1 MDSRYDTFLVAA
13 IGAVLA
19 IWALYAF
26 RSWLREP
33 EHPRLYAIP
42 LNEEIEEGPASAI
55 LEENGYEVI
64 GGRLRVPL
72 AFDVNGETI
81 QSRLY
86 IDYIAEQDRGIYI
99 VKTSRRRKPMEWS
112 GSEIR
117 DKFLPLLL
125 LYPEVVGVLYVDTE
139 ERTVRRI
146 VLTAD
151 EWNHD

>member
-1 MDSRYDTFLVAA
+1 MDTRYDTFLVAA
-13 IGAVLA
+13 IGVVLA

-26 RSWLREP
+26 RSWLRRP
-33 EHPRLYAIP
+33 EHPRLHAIK

-72 AFDVNGETI
+72 SFDINGETI
-81 QSRLY
+81 NSGLY
-86 IDYIAEQDRGIYI
+86 IDYIAERDEGVYI
-99 VKTSRRRKPMEWS
+99 VRTSRRRKPIEWS

-125 LYPEVVGVLYVDTE
+125 LYPEVAGVLYVDTE
-139 ERTVRRI
+139 EGTVRRI
-146 VLTAD
+146 ELNAD
-151 EWNHD
+151 DWNHD

>member
-1 MDSRYDTFLVAA
+1 MDSRYDTFLVTA
-13 IGAVLA
+13 ICAVLA

-26 RSWLREP
+26 RSWLRKP
-33 EHPRLYAIP
+33 EHPRLYAIK

-72 AFDVNGETI
+72 SFDVNGETI
-81 QSRLY
+81 NSGLY
-86 IDYIAEQDRGIYI
+86 IDYIAERDEGVYI
-99 VKTSRRRKPMEWS
+99 VKTSRRRKPMAWS
-112 GSEIR
+112 GTEIR

-125 LYPEVVGVLYVDTE
+125 LYPEVTGVLYVDTE
-139 ERTVRRI
+139 EGTVRRI
-146 VLTAD
+146 LLTAE

>member
-1 MDSRYDTFLVAA
+1 MDTRYDTFLVAA
-13 IGAVLA
+13 LGAVLA

-26 RSWLREP
+26 RSWLRKP
-33 EHPRLYAIP
+33 EHPRLYAIS

-81 QSRLY
+81 NSGLY
-86 IDYIAEQDRGIYI
+86 IDYIAERDEGVYV
-99 VKTSRRRKPMEWS
+99 VKTSRRSKPIEWS
-112 GSEIR
+112 GTAIR

-125 LYPEVVGVLYVDTE
+125 LYPEIAGVLYVDME
-139 ERTVRRI
+139 EGAVRRI
-146 VLTAD
+146 VLAAE